1 MPKETANERFRAA
14 AQQLGLDPQ
23 IQKFPEDTRTAAQ
36 AAAAIGC
43 DVAQIVKS
51 LIFTVDGEP
60 VLVLTS
66 GANQVATDKLGALL
80 GGEVGRA
87 DAANVR
93 DATGYA
99 IGGVPPFGHATALRT
114 VLDADLLG
122 YDLVWGA
129 AGTPDTV
136 FPIEPGTLSEVTGA
150 TTASVAAD

>member
-1 MPKETANERFRAA
+1 M
-14 AQQLGLDPQ
+14 
-23 IQKFPEDTRTAAQ
+23 
-36 AAAAIGC
+36 
-43 DVAQIVKS
+43 
-51 LIFTVDGEP
+51 IFTVDGEP

-87 DAANVR
+87 DAAIVR